1 MGKLPQLYLDSL
13 LVKVII
19 ISPSIFIIYHS
30 NHGWMMIYHHSR
42 LHFRQSYSLNREREE
57 HQGSQNLLDIK
68 WDLFCVIL
76 FLPNVIIYIIVYANH
91 SLPPEIV
98 KVLSWLVSI
107 LAGEGHIMDKRREKN
122 GVHFSD
128 AGTFVFIVSVCY
140 LHLPRLGSTLI
151 WITICT
157 VIWTGDQQLR
167 KCCVYFSSTLW
178 YNVQAKGIWY
188 EKIQSSIPCE

>member
-1 MGKLPQLYLDSL
+1 MDEWWSITTPDYISANHVPWTVKKKSIKEARISL
-13 LVKVII
+13 
-19 ISPSIFIIYHS
+19 ISNEIYFVS
-30 NHGWMMIYHHSR
+30 FS
-42 LHFRQSYSLNREREE
+42 
-57 HQGSQNLLDIK
+57 
-68 WDLFCVIL
+68 FCQ
-76 FLPNVIIYIIVYANH
+76 NVIIYIIVYANH

-107 LAGEGHIMDKRREKN
+107 LAGEGHIMDKLREKN

-157 VIWTGDQQLR
+157 VIWTGDQQLCKR
-167 KCCVYFSSTLW
+167 SIYFSSTLCIVILLL
-178 YNVQAKGIWY
+178 YHYSNVHVQAKAY
-188 EKIQSSIPCE
+188 DMRRFSHQSPVSNVSNK

>member
-1 MGKLPQLYLDSL
+1 MDEWWSITTPDYISANHNSWTVKEKSIREARISL
-13 LVKVII
+13 
-19 ISPSIFIIYHS
+19 ISNEIYFMS
-30 NHGWMMIYHHSR
+30 FS
-42 LHFRQSYSLNREREE
+42 
-57 HQGSQNLLDIK
+57 
-68 WDLFCVIL
+68 FCQ
-76 FLPNVIIYIIVYANH
+76 NVIIYIIVYANH